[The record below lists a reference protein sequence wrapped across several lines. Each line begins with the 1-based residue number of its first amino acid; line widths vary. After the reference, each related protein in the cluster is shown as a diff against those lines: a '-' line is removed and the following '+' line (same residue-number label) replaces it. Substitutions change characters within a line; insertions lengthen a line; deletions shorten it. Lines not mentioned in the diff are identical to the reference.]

1 MLMGLE
7 RRIQLI
13 VQILRKSKFIFFS
26 SSVLSHDYFSLQI
39 SKLEADVQRLNQTL
53 EKQKSSEIQLR
64 TQVTDLKNLRK
75 DLEDL
80 RTENNDLKTKFV
92 EQSILLQ

>member
-1 MLMGLE
+1 MGLE

-26 SSVLSHDYFSLQI
+26 SSFLSHDYFSLQI